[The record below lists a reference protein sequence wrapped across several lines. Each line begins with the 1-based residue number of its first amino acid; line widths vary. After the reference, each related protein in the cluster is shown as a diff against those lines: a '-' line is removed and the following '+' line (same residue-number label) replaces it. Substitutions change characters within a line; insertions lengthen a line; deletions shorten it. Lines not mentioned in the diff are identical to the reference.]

1 MKKRKGIN
9 MKGKF
14 MMAAAGAT
22 LLVTGCTSVGVTP
35 VNSFSAKPANCQLD
49 IYASEAEIQRPFQT
63 ACLINSRTGT
73 TAFHRKNAAA
83 AIDHARSE
91 ACGCGADAM
100 LIQATDTQG
109 VTMTTWGQGKAII
122 QAIRYT
128 D

>member
-1 MKKRKGIN
+1 MI
-9 MKGKF
+9 
-14 MMAAAGAT
+14 AVSIA

-35 VNSFSAKPANCQLD
+35 VNNFAAKPASCQLD
-49 IYASEAEIQRPFQT
+49 IYVSESEIQRSYQT
-63 ACLINSRTGT
+63 ACLIDSRTGT

-83 AIDHARSE
+83 AIDHARAE

-100 LIQATDTQG
+100 LINATDTQG

-122 QAIRYT
+122 QAIRYN